1 MQGWIKLYRKIMDN
15 KMWQEK
21 PFSRGQ
27 AWIDLL
33 LMANHD
39 DNTFLF
45 DGRFIDLEKGSFITS
60 EHKLM
65 ERWGWSKSK
74 VRLFLNEL
82 QKQQMIV
89 KNSDQKKTTITIC
102 NYSVYQDSETTERP
116 LKDHSKTTERPLKD
130 PNKNDKECTKNEK
143 KDIYSELPTELHEP
157 LKRFLEHRKK
167 LKKPMTDYAIELM
180 LKKLIKLSGG
190 DVRVSKNI
198 LEQSIERGWAGIFE
212 IKNQA
217 STNPFKDKLKEMV
230 EDECERSNGCNVGYQ
245 GGLSKLLQEPD
256 GD

>member
-1 MQGWIKLYRKIMDN
+1 MQGWIKLHRKIMDN

-45 DGRFIDLEKGSFITS
+45 DGRFIDLEKGGFITS

-89 KNSDQKKTTITIC
+89 KNADQKKTTITIY

-130 PNKNDKECTKNEK
+130 PNKNDKECTKNDKEN
-143 KDIYSELPTELHEP
+143 IYNTLPVQLHEH
-157 LKRFLEHRKK
+157 LKEFIEHRKK
-167 LKKPMTDYAIELM
+167 IKKPMSDHAVRLM
-180 LKKLIKLSGG
+180 LKKLNELSGG
-190 DVRVSKNI
+190 DIETSIQI
-198 LEQSIERGWAGIFE
+198 LDQSILNGWAGVFPLKE
-212 IKNQA
+212 IKSNEDPYA
-217 STNPFKDKLKEMV
+217 KLIREAMQ
-230 EDECERSNGCNVGYQ
+230 DEQGRDYRTSKNYQ
-245 GGLSKLLQEPD
+245 HLLSESD
-256 GD
+256 E